1 MSMFNKPYYK
11 CPLIQANIK
20 PQYKECLSYIST
32 SLYVFMF
39 IYSSLY
45 YQYIKKITDS
55 ATVTFL
61 LYNLNALY
69 NTFIFKGKTFKPIP
83 KDYTPTALHESMDDN
98 MQKDVDEWVWI
109 KAKFGE
115 EVYSIIDVYSLNEN
129 DWIVADCFVF
139 DARIDGC
146 CQAYS
151 IYIGFVLS

>member
-1 MSMFNKPYYK
+1 
-11 CPLIQANIK
+11 
-20 PQYKECLSYIST
+20 
-32 SLYVFMF
+32 
-39 IYSSLY
+39 
-45 YQYIKKITDS
+45 
-55 ATVTFL
+55 
-61 LYNLNALY
+61 
-69 NTFIFKGKTFKPIP
+69 
-83 KDYTPTALHESMDDN
+83 MDDN

-109 KAKFGE
+109 KAKFGK

>member
-39 IYSSLY
+39 SYSSLY

-69 NTFIFKGKTFKPIP
+69 NTFIF
-83 KDYTPTALHESMDDN
+83 SMLTLFLFI
-98 MQKDVDEWVWI
+98 E
-109 KAKFGE
+109 
-115 EVYSIIDVYSLNEN
+115 
-129 DWIVADCFVF
+129 
-139 DARIDGC
+139 
-146 CQAYS
+146 
-151 IYIGFVLS
+151 